1 MKPQILPQQDSKKVS
16 DIIEL
21 LGMVP
26 YSFKLPQCKIR
37 AAAPSPKGLDNEDPV
52 QYYKRGIA

>member
-1 MKPQILPQQDSKKVS
+1 LKLQILPWQDLKEVS

-26 YSFKLPQCKIR
+26 YSFKPPQCKIR
-37 AAAPSPKGLDNEDPV
+37 AAAPGPRGLGKAGPV
-52 QYYKRGIA
+52 QYNKRGIA

>member
-1 MKPQILPQQDSKKVS
+1 LKLQILPPQDLKEVS

-37 AAAPSPKGLDNEDPV
+37 AAAPRPRGLAKRSPM